1 MGFSRQE
8 YWSGLPFPSPGDL
21 PDPGIK
27 AGSPALEA
35 DALASEPPG
44 KPVDSING
52 LNAPTKRHRLA
63 EWTQK
68 QDPYIYAVYKK
79 PTSDLKTNID

>member
-21 PDPGIK
+21 PDKPKTIK
-27 AGSPALEA
+27 KMVIGSYI
-35 DALASEPPG
+35 
-44 KPVDSING
+44 SIITLNVNG

-63 EWTQK
+63 GQMK
-68 QDPYIYAVYKK
+68 AGACMHFLLHH
-79 PTSDLKTNID
+79 SA